1 LDGRATL
8 ENTKH
13 EIERLNQ
20 QIKDMAEARKLHRLE
35 QQEDVDRQN
44 ALRWL
49 RGTLFP
55 YFQGLA
61 TQNRTSIAEAA
72 QEIVHKGIRF
82 DLELDKYWSSP
93 EAAGLLDSTAGRL
106 MLSMASFLLNE
117 SDEAT
122 ANRAQ
127 WLLNRVLPK
136 DPVGAQIQRAFISN
150 QNGPRLWLET
160 IVGIKRVVAARQQM
174 G

>member
-1 LDGRATL
+1 MSRATL
-8 ENTKH
+8 ENTKQ

-20 QIKDMAEARKLHRLE
+20 QIKDMAETRKLRRLE

-61 TQNRTSIAEAA
+61 TQNGTSIADAA
-72 QEIVHKGIRF
+72 QEIVQKGIRF
-82 DLELDKYWSSP
+82 DVELDKYWSSP